1 MTLMKPGI
9 LRLLGLVVTLLVVA
23 GCDGAGGSGGG
34 NVGGSDAGEQVSLSG
49 AELTVGSKEFT
60 EQLILGQITL
70 QALEAAGATVE
81 DQIGLAGTVAARKAL
96 ESGEIDMYWEYTGTG
111 WITHLG
117 HTDPI
122 PDRQEQ
128 FEAVAKEDLQKND
141 IKWLDPPAPANNT
154 YAIAVRSEAAEVLGV
169 DSLSGLAVLSQ
180 LRPEDVTLCAADE
193 FLTREDGL
201 PGLEKA
207 YDFEVPADNIVRME
221 EGQVYRAVDEGE
233 KCNFGEVFVTDGR
246 IKGLDLTIL
255 EDDKQV
261 FPIYNPS
268 LTVSEEVIDQY
279 PELAKVFAPI
289 SEKLDN
295 ETLQDLNAAVDVG
308 GESPED
314 VARQFLRENRLL

>member
-1 MTLMKPGI
+1 VRKMRINLA
-9 LRLLGLVVTLLVVA
+9 RLLGLVAVLALVAA
-23 GCDGAGGSGGG
+23 GCGGAGGGGG
-34 NVGGSDAGEQVSLSG
+34 GAAGDVDLSD